1 MRGGA
6 NRSRVKITS
15 PALPVAVAL
24 LMAPLAVVLQSKA
37 MAPVG
42 LVALA
47 LCVVAHWRATRTL
60 PWPRGG
66 ATMLAVALGLWGA
79 ISAAWAAEPGRALTT
94 GLSLAAMAL
103 LAGASARAL
112 QDTDDAARR
121 GLTLALAIGLAIGL
135 AAAAIDALT
144 GNAIRAGVRGLA
156 EAPAT
161 LAFGL
166 KPAASVMALLLPMA
180 IALPWPALPRALLLL
195 GGAGILVALPG
206 DTAKIAAVLG
216 LAVAAATAY
225 APRIVPRLV
234 GAGLAAA
241 ILAMPL
247 LAAAIP
253 ALPVDRLPIT
263 ALHRM
268 MIWDFTEARI
278 AERPVLGWGMEA
290 SRTIPGGRDG
300 PSAELLTRLH
310 VTDAERRHWFGQPNI
325 QVLPLHPHNGALQVW
340 LELGAIGALIAAALA
355 WRLGTAATRAP
366 CPPAATGALAS
377 AAVTAMLSFGAWQAW
392 WVVAMLL
399 AAAVCAGLVR
409 SRGEGFALPEPHP
422 PKA

>member
-1 MRGGA
+1 VR
-6 NRSRVKITS
+6 ITS

-24 LMAPLAVVLQSKA
+24 LLAPLAVVLQSKA
-37 MAPVG
+37 MAPIG

-47 LCVVAHWRATRTL
+47 LCVVAHFRATGAL
-60 PWPRGG
+60 PWPRGAAVG
-66 ATMLAVALGLWGA
+66 LAVALGLWGA
-79 ISAAWAAEPGRALTT
+79 ATAAWAAEPGRALTT
-94 GLSLAAMAL
+94 GLSLAGMAL
-103 LAGASARAL
+103 LAGGAARAL
-112 QDTDDAARR
+112 EDNDEATRR
-121 GLTLALAIGLAIGL
+121 ALTVSLVIGLAIGL

-144 GNAIRAGVRGLA
+144 GHAIRAGVRGLA

-166 KPAASVMALLLPMA
+166 KPAASVMALLLPLA
-180 IALPWPALPRALLLL
+180 VALPWPILPRALLLL

-216 LAVAAATAY
+216 LATAGATVL

-234 GAGLAAA
+234 GAGLGAG

-268 MIWDFTEARI
+268 MIWDFTGARI
-278 AERPVLGWGMEA
+278 AERPILGWGMEA
-290 SRTIPGGRDG
+290 SRTVPGGRD
-300 PSAELLTRLH
+300 SATPAQLDRLR
-310 VTDAERRHWFGQPNI
+310 VTDPARRQWFGLPAVQT
-325 QVLPLHPHNGALQVW
+325 LPLHPHNGALQIW
-340 LELGAIGALIAAALA
+340 LELGAIGALIAAGLA
-355 WRLGTAATRAP
+355 WTLGSAVARSP
-366 CPPAATGALAS
+366 CPPAAAGALAS
-377 AAVTAMLSFGAWQAW
+377 AAITALLSFGAWQAW
-392 WVVAMLL
+392 WIAAMLL
-399 AAAVCAGLVR
+399 AVAVCAGLAR
-409 SRGEGFALPEPHP
+409 SRGGGLCPPPDPHP